1 MDQMTRATVARAE
14 IDIEALKSRHVLSAI
29 VGRRVKL
36 RRAGHELVGLCP
48 FHKENTPSFRV
59 NDTKGVFNCFGC
71 SAHGDVLDFIMETEG
86 LHFMSA
92 VRWLEGSADL
102 PPADPAAREREERI
116 EREARA
122 AAIVQAQAQWRAA
135 RSIVGTPAELYLR
148 SRGITEPVPPSI
160 RFGRV
165 PLWRNKKTGADGRLF
180 PALIGACQDVHGKV
194 VGVQRVFLT
203 EDGRKAPIKNPK
215 LSLGKVRGCAL
226 RLGPPAREVRLCEG
240 PEDGLS
246 IRQKHPGP
254 PVWVSLGT
262 GALPNIELPDEVEDV
277 TIMGDNNAPGR
288 ACVAAGIEAF
298 EVQKRAVRGDYPP
311 VEFEDWND
319 ELMGKRVA

>member
-1 MDQMTRATVARAE
+1 MARP
-14 IDIEALKSRHVLSAI
+14 DINISALKSRHNLSTI

-36 RRAGHELVGLCP
+36 RKAGHELVGLCP

-59 NDTKGVFNCFGC
+59 NDTKGAYNCFGC
-71 SAHGDVLDFIMETEG
+71 AAHGDVLDFIMAIEG

-92 VRWLEGSADL
+92 LRWLEGSADL
-102 PPADPAAREREERI
+102 PTADPADRARDERI

-122 AAIVQAQAQWRAA
+122 AAIIDAQSQWRTA
-135 RSIVGTPAELYLR
+135 RSIVGSPAELYLR
-148 SRGITEPVPPSI
+148 SRGIIQPVPPSI

-165 PLWRNKKTGADGRLF
+165 PAWRNKKTGVDGRRF
-180 PALIGACQDVHGKV
+180 PALIAACQDVDGKV
-194 VGVQRVFLT
+194 VGVQRIFLT
-203 EDGRKAPIKNPK
+203 EEGRKAPMANPK
-215 LSLGKVRGCAL
+215 LSLGKVHGCAL
-226 RLGPPAREVRLCEG
+226 RLGPPAREIRLCEG

-254 PVWVSLGT
+254 SVWVSLGT
-262 GALPNIELPDEVEDV
+262 GALPFIELPDEVEDV

-298 EVQKRAVRGDYPP
+298 EAQKRAARGDYPP
-311 VEFEDWND
+311 ADFEDWND
-319 ELMGKRVA
+319 ELMEKLVA